1 MQKRRVGTISM
12 ALVLIAFGVLIFIAQ
27 INKVSAIELG
37 IKFWPAILFLLGG
50 EILWYSY
57 RYKDEDIN
65 IKYDVFSIFIVLIIV
80 GINLAIYGF
89 IETGVMERFNTM
101 VASQTFSYQIPYSE
115 VAVDDNIKKI
125 VISSPN
131 YSNLSIRTEEGSK
144 IASTGSLD
152 ITTDSE
158 EKAKELLNDEYI
170 INKKLGD
177 TLYISFADRATHS
190 NRAYNVHAHDFSLII
205 PENKKVEINGGS
217 NLQLIVD
224 SIKTD
229 WIIDNTGR
237 TKIRLGKD
245 IDAKISAFVNDQE
258 MLRGNVKWNILENS
272 DEEFSNAKGELVYGE
287 GNNKISILNSDE
299 IVVDELE

>member
-27 INKVSAIELG
+27 INKVSAIELGG

-170 INKKLGD
+170 INKK
-177 TLYISFADRATHS
+177 
-190 NRAYNVHAHDFSLII
+190 N
-205 PENKKVEINGGS
+205 
-217 NLQLIVD
+217 
-224 SIKTD
+224 
-229 WIIDNTGR
+229 
-237 TKIRLGKD
+237 
-245 IDAKISAFVNDQE
+245 
-258 MLRGNVKWNILENS
+258 
-272 DEEFSNAKGELVYGE
+272 
-287 GNNKISILNSDE
+287 
-299 IVVDELE
+299 